1 MENNNLVIILGFYN
15 GGSFVD
21 RLLEKNYN
29 IVGVDASEDIISF
42 SKEKYKN
49 FDNLILLNK
58 CIDKSDGKLVEF
70 YISNEPVWNSTH
82 KDIAN
87 RLHFY
92 KTTKMVESITL
103 PTLFDKYGCP
113 IYLQMDIEGN
123 DELALRQLLETQYR
137 PKYISCEIECIGEN
151 HKYDYDKTDDLTNL
165 NILYELGYT
174 KFYLY
179 DCRNDWNK
187 NDIDNI
193 KYIFNDENNWLS
205 YEDIKNKIKLL
216 RSEFCD
222 KVKTNQY
229 KYYDFWYDIY
239 AIHE

>member
-1 MENNNLVIILGFYN
+1 M
-15 GGSFVD
+15 
-21 RLLEKNYN
+21 
-29 IVGVDASEDIISF
+29 
-42 SKEKYKN
+42 
-49 FDNLILLNK
+49 
-58 CIDKSDGKLVEF
+58 
-70 YISNEPVWNSTH
+70 
-82 KDIAN
+82 
-87 RLHFY
+87 
-92 KTTKMVESITL
+92 
-103 PTLFDKYGCP
+103 
-113 IYLQMDIEGN
+113 
-123 DELALRQLLETQYR
+123 
-137 PKYISCEIECIGEN
+137 
-151 HKYDYDKTDDLTNL
+151 TNL

-222 KVKTNQY
+222 KVKANKYQ
-229 KYYDFWYDIY
+229 YYDFWYDIY

>member
-1 MENNNLVIILGFYN
+1 
-15 GGSFVD
+15 
-21 RLLEKNYN
+21 
-29 IVGVDASEDIISF
+29 
-42 SKEKYKN
+42 
-49 FDNLILLNK
+49 
-58 CIDKSDGKLVEF
+58 
-70 YISNEPVWNSTH
+70 
-82 KDIAN
+82 
-87 RLHFY
+87 
-92 KTTKMVESITL
+92 
-103 PTLFDKYGCP
+103 
-113 IYLQMDIEGN
+113 MDIEGN

-151 HKYDYDKTDDLTNL
+151 YKYDYDKTDGLTNL

-216 RSEFCD
+216 RSKFCD
-222 KVKTNQY
+222 KVKANKYQ
-229 KYYDFWYDIY
+229 YYDFWYDIY
-239 AIHE
+239 AIYE